1 MAEFSIE
8 LRARVAQVRQDLSSA
23 HDLGE
28 DSLAE
33 AWAGELE
40 SLVRIARDH
49 HIELEPEVP
58 AAPAVAG

>member
-8 LRARVAQVRQDLSSA
+8 LRARVAQVRRDLSSA
-23 HDLGE
+23 HVHGE

-49 HIELEPEVP
+49 HVDLDPEVP
-58 AAPAVAG
+58 VAAS